1 MGLPSASVGVPG
13 NRDSLGGMGGSFQR
27 KQDHSALQERI
38 AALTQPMPGHE
49 TALVDFEKR
58 SWLSAAS
65 AKVLVG
71 IVAAVVIAV
80 GGIGL
85 LTRTGDE
92 AEDVINP
99 AGRNVHSEDAERVL
113 SAGGDGAGGA
123 AAKGGAAGGG
133 DAGAD
138 ATSQGSGSGAAAG
151 DGKQDDDAA
160 VVVSV
165 QGKVRTPGL
174 LEMTGKQRLGDAI
187 NHAGGALPGANLNN
201 VNLAEK
207 VSDGVQIV
215 VDQHGSYVLR
225 PGESGPAG
233 AGGSSGGAAGGTPA
247 GGSGGSEAR
256 GGAAGGKVNIN
267 SADATQLETLDGVGP
282 ATAKAIVEWREANGP
297 FRSVEQLMEVRGI
310 GPGKLA
316 AMKDGVS
323 L

>member
-1 MGLPSASVGVPG
+1 
-13 NRDSLGGMGGSFQR
+13 MGGSFQR

-123 AAKGGAAGGG
+123 AAKDGAAGDG

-138 ATSQGSGSGAAAG
+138 ATSQSSGSAASAG
-151 DGKQDDDAA
+151 DGKQDENAA

-165 QGKVRTPGL
+165 QGKVRKPGL
-174 LEMTGKQRLGDAI
+174 LELAGKQRLGEAI
-187 NHAGGALPGANLNN
+187 SQAGGTLPGANLNN

-207 VSDGVQIV
+207 VSDGLQIV

-225 PGESGPAG
+225 PGEAGPAG
-233 AGGSSGGAAGGTPA
+233 AGGPSGGAAAGTPTGGAGGGAAGGGGA
-247 GGSGGSEAR
+247 GGI
-256 GGAAGGKVNIN
+256 VNIN
-267 SADATQLETLDGVGP
+267 SADAAQLETLDGVGP

>member
-1 MGLPSASVGVPG
+1 QAELEV
-13 NRDSLGGMGGSFQR
+13 
-27 KQDHSALQERI
+27 
-38 AALTQPMPGHE
+38 
-49 TALVDFEKR
+49 
-58 SWLSAAS
+58 
-65 AKVLVG
+65 
-71 IVAAVVIAV
+71 
-80 GGIGL
+80 
-85 LTRTGDE
+85 GDE
-92 AEDVINP
+92 VMT
-99 AGRNVHSEDAERVL
+99 
-113 SAGGDGAGGA
+113 
-123 AAKGGAAGGG
+123 AAGIYGFITG
-133 DAGAD
+133 FEDD
-138 ATSQGSGSGAAAG
+138 IVWVEI
-151 DGKQDDDAA
+151 DDD
-160 VVVSV
+160 VQIRVSRGSL

-187 NHAGGALPGANLNN
+187 NKAGGALPGANLNN

-207 VSDGVQIV
+207 VSDGLQVV

-225 PGESGPAG
+225 PGEAGPAG
-233 AGGSSGGAAGGTPA
+233 AGGPSGGAAGGTSA
-247 GGSGGSEAR
+247 GGSGGSGAG

>member
-1 MGLPSASVGVPG
+1 
-13 NRDSLGGMGGSFQR
+13 MGGSFQR

-71 IVAAVVIAV
+71 IVATLVIAV

-85 LTRTGDE
+85 LTRTDDE
-92 AEDVINP
+92 AKDVINP
-99 AGRNVHSEDAERVL
+99 AGRNVNSEDAERVL
-113 SAGGDGAGGA
+113 SAGGDGTDGA
-123 AAKGGAAGGG
+123 AAKEGAADDGG
-133 DAGAD
+133 AGAD
-138 ATSQGSGSGAAAG
+138 ATRQGGGSGAAAG
-151 DGKQDDDAA
+151 DGKQDDNAA

-174 LEMTGKQRLGDAI
+174 LEMIGKQRLGDAI
-187 NHAGGALPGANLNN
+187 NRAGGALPGANLNN

-207 VSDGVQIV
+207 ASDGLQIV

-225 PGESGPAG
+225 PGEAGPASV
-233 AGGSSGGAAGGTPA
+233 GGSSGGAAGGTPA
-247 GGSGGSEAR
+247 GGAG
-256 GGAAGGKVNIN
+256 GGAAGGGGAGGKININ
-267 SADATQLETLDGVGP
+267 SADAAQLETLDGVGP
-282 ATAKAIVEWREANGP
+282 ATAKAIIEWREANGP

>member
-1 MGLPSASVGVPG
+1 
-13 NRDSLGGMGGSFQR
+13 MGGSFQR

-71 IVAAVVIAV
+71 IVATLVITV
-80 GGIGL
+80 GAIGL
-85 LTRTGDE
+85 LSRTGGH
-92 AEDVINP
+92 AQDVINP
-99 AGRNVHSEDAERVL
+99 AGRNVNSEDAEKVL
-113 SAGGDGAGGA
+113 SADGVGA
-123 AAKGGAAGGG
+123 SGAEPNDGAAGDG

-138 ATSQGSGSGAAAG
+138 ATSQSGGSVASAG
-151 DGKQDDDAA
+151 DGKQDDNAA

-165 QGKVRTPGL
+165 QGKVRRPGL
-174 LEMTGKQRLGDAI
+174 LELAGKQRLGDAI
-187 NHAGGALPGANLNN
+187 NKAGGALPGANLNN

-207 VSDGVQIV
+207 ASDGLQIV

-225 PGESGPAG
+225 PGEAGPAG
-233 AGGSSGGAAGGTPA
+233 ASGSSGSAAGGTPPGGAGGGAAGG
-247 GGSGGSEAR
+247 GG
-256 GGAAGGKVNIN
+256 AGGKININ
-267 SADATQLETLDGVGP
+267 SADAAQLETLDGVGP
-282 ATAKAIVEWREANGP
+282 ATAKAIIEWREANGP

>member
-1 MGLPSASVGVPG
+1 MPPAALGLPAD
-13 NRDSLGGMGGSFQR
+13 RDLLGGMGGSFQR

-38 AALTQPMPGHE
+38 ASLTQPMPGHE

-71 IVAAVVIAV
+71 IAAVLVIGV
-80 GGIGL
+80 GAIGL
-85 LTRTGDE
+85 LSRSGGQAQE
-92 AEDVINP
+92 VINP
-99 AGRNVHSEDAERVL
+99 AGRNVNSGDAETGL
-113 SAGGDGAGGA
+113 SAEGDGASGVAANDGADGDGGA
-123 AAKGGAAGGG
+123 GAGV
-133 DAGAD
+133 
-138 ATSQGSGSGAAAG
+138 TSQSNGSAASAG
-151 DGKQDDDAA
+151 DGKQDENAA

-165 QGKVRTPGL
+165 QGKVRKPGL
-174 LEMTGKQRLGDAI
+174 LELAGKQRLGEAI
-187 NHAGGALPGANLNN
+187 SQAGGTLPGANLNN

-207 VSDGVQIV
+207 VSDGLQIV

-225 PGESGPAG
+225 PGEAGPAG
-233 AGGSSGGAAGGTPA
+233 AGGPSGGAAAGTPTGAA
-247 GGSGGSEAR
+247 GGGG
-256 GGAAGGKVNIN
+256 AGGKVNIN
-267 SADATQLETLDGVGP
+267 SADAAQLETLDGVGP

>member
-1 MGLPSASVGVPG
+1 
-13 NRDSLGGMGGSFQR
+13 MGGSFQR
-27 KQDHSALQERI
+27 KQDRSALQERI

-49 TALVDFEKR
+49 MALVDFEKR

-85 LTRTGDE
+85 FSRAGDE
-92 AEDVINP
+92 AQGVINP
-99 AGRNVHSEDAERVL
+99 AGRNVSSEDAEKVL
-113 SAGGDGAGGA
+113 SADGDGAGDVA
-123 AAKGGAAGGG
+123 ANNGAGGDG

-138 ATSQGSGSGAAAG
+138 ATSQGGGSGAPAG

-187 NHAGGALPGANLNN
+187 NKAGGALPGANLTN

-207 VSDGVQIV
+207 VSDGLQIV

-225 PGESGPAG
+225 PGEVGPAG
-233 AGGSSGGAAGGTPA
+233 AGGSSGGAGGDAAGGA
-247 GGSGGSEAR
+247 G

>member
-1 MGLPSASVGVPG
+1 MPPAAQGLPAD
-13 NRDSLGGMGGSFQR
+13 RDSLGGMGGSFQR

-58 SWLSAAS
+58 AWLSAPS

-71 IVAAVVIAV
+71 IVAVLVIGV
-80 GGIGL
+80 GAIGL
-85 LTRTGDE
+85 LSRSGGQAQE
-92 AEDVINP
+92 VINP
-99 AGRNVHSEDAERVL
+99 AGRNVNSEGAETVL
-113 SAGGDGAGGA
+113 SADGGGASGA
-123 AAKGGAAGGG
+123 AASDGASGDGEAGAA
-133 DAGAD
+133 
-138 ATSQGSGSGAAAG
+138 ATSQSSGSASSAG
-151 DGKQDDDAA
+151 DGKQDENAA

-165 QGKVRTPGL
+165 QGKVRRPGL
-174 LEMTGKQRLGDAI
+174 LELTGKQRLGDAI
-187 NHAGGALPGANLNN
+187 NMAGGTLPGANLNN

-207 VSDGVQIV
+207 VSDGLQIV
-215 VDQHGSYVLR
+215 VDQHGSYILR
-225 PGESGPAG
+225 PGEAGPAG
-233 AGGSSGGAAGGTPA
+233 AGGSSGGAAGGTPTGGAA
-247 GGSGGSEAR
+247 GGAAGG
-256 GGAAGGKVNIN
+256 GGAGGKVNIN
-267 SADATQLETLDGVGP
+267 SADAAQLETLDGVGP